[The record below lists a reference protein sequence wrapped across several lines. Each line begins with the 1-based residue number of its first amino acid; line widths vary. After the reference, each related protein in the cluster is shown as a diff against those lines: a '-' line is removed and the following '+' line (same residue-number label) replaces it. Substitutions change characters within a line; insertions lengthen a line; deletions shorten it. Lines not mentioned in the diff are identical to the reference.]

1 MSLFFSVIIPTHNR
15 PEELASCLRCLAELN
30 YARDHFE
37 VIVVDDGSDVPPED
51 VVQSFANQLDI
62 TLITQP
68 NAGPAAARN
77 AAAAKA
83 KGEYLAFTD
92 DDCRPTPEWL
102 SAFSTVLL
110 NSPDCAV
117 GGRTINALPENLFS
131 AASQSI
137 IDFVY
142 SRLNTN
148 SGHARFFTSNN
159 MALPAHLFKS
169 INGFDPRMRTSEDR
183 DFSNRWFHQGYGMI
197 FVPAAIIYHAHV
209 LNFYTFW
216 RQHLHYGCGAFHWRK
231 NVANRDRKR
240 IALES
245 RRYYLELLGH
255 PLSHNRNWRGL
266 SLSFLL
272 LVSQIAT
279 TIGFL
284 SEWIR
289 SGSEAHNP

>member
-15 PEELASCLRCLAELN
+15 PEELASCLRCLAGLN
-30 YARDHFE
+30 YPRDHFE
-37 VIVVDDGSDVPPED
+37 VIVVDDGSDVPPEG
-51 VVQSFANQLDI
+51 VIQSFANQLDI

-77 AAAAKA
+77 AAASKA
-83 KGEYLAFTD
+83 KGDYLAFTD
-92 DDCRPTPEWL
+92 DDCRPTPDWL
-102 SAFSTVLL
+102 SSFATVLL

-148 SGHARFFTSNN
+148 SDKAKFFTSNN

-169 INGFDPRMRTSEDR
+169 INGFDPGMRTSEDR

-197 FVPAAIIYHAHV
+197 FVPDAVIYHAHV
-209 LNFYTFW
+209 LSFYTFW
-216 RQHLHYGCGAFHWRK
+216 RQHLHYGRGAFHWRK
-231 NVANRDRKR
+231 NVANRDKKR

-255 PLSHNRNWRGL
+255 PLSHHRNWRGL
-266 SLSFLL
+266 LLSFLL
-272 LVSQIAT
+272 LISQIAT
-279 TIGFL
+279 TVGFL
-284 SEWIR
+284 SEWIK
-289 SGSEAHNP
+289 SGSHAHNP